1 MRAENWEDRVD
12 GADIDDN
19 GGEMEGGS
27 EGVKKKKTGTRW
39 RDRREGGK
47 EGGTKLHLAI
57 NWLKQLSV
65 F

>member
-27 EGVKKKKTGTRW
+27 EGVKKKK
-39 RDRREGGK
+39 DRNKMAG
-47 EGGTKLHLAI
+47 
-57 NWLKQLSV
+57 
-65 F
+65 